1 MLLIMTAV
9 FQTAVTLGMRL
20 YAKGLE
26 STPHCLGD
34 TNPFNCVELD
44 QRESTPKEYSVLRWK
59 LLFNHGWNLPL
70 RNNSYN
76 IHNQVKKEKN
86 SSELV

>member
-44 QRESTPKEYSVLRWK
+44 QRESTPRVFGFDMEAAFQSWLESS
-59 LLFNHGWNLPL
+59 F
-70 RNNSYN
+70 
-76 IHNQVKKEKN
+76 EKQFI
-86 SSELV
+86 